1 MQNFFKVDIIMI
13 EYNKLNRWT
22 FGVNSNKLVKLV
34 LKGKK
39 AATTSLYKID
49 CLPNKDKYLVCIIAK
64 KRPN

>member
-1 MQNFFKVDIIMI
+1 MI

-39 AATTSLYKID
+39 TATTSLYKID

-64 KRPN
+64 KRSN

>member
-1 MQNFFKVDIIMI
+1 MI

-39 AATTSLYKID
+39 TVTTSLYSA
-49 CLPNKDKYLVCIIAK
+49 LGF
-64 KRPN
+64 

>member
-1 MQNFFKVDIIMI
+1 MT

-39 AATTSLYKID
+39 TATTSLYEID

>member
-1 MQNFFKVDIIMI
+1 MI

-22 FGVNSNKLVKLV
+22 FGVNSKLV

>member
-1 MQNFFKVDIIMI
+1 MT

-22 FGVNSNKLVKLV
+22 FGVNSNKLLKLV
-34 LKGKK
+34 LKDKK
-39 AATTSLYKID
+39 TATTSLYKID